1 MDGRGGVVFF
11 VNFNSTFL
19 PLPNDLHLNYQYTHH
34 YIAILNFSK
43 GDDPRRKS
51 KAKSDKKK
59 VSTSNCKL
67 NKADHI
73 IV

>member
-11 VNFNSTFL
+11 CFVNFNSTFFT
-19 PLPNDLHLNYQYTHH
+19 NAKRLN
-34 YIAILNFSK
+34 IAILNFSK

-59 VSTSNCKL
+59 VSTSNSKL
-67 NKADHI
+67 NKANHK